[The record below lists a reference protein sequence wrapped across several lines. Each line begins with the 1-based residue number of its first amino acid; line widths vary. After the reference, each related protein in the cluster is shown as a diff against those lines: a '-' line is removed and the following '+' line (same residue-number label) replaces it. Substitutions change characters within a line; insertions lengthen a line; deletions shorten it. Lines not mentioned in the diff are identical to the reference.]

1 MLCRPMKSIDFE
13 DYSCQ
18 CSSFKAHRS
27 ISFHVYIYI
36 YIYGGVSLF
45 NLAIDPDLGDL
56 FVEDL
61 FQVKNHLVF

>member
-1 MLCRPMKSIDFE
+1 MILKTILVS
-13 DYSCQ
+13 
-18 CSSFKAHRS
+18 AHHS
-27 ISFHVYIYI
+27 KLTEAFHFMFV
-36 YIYGGVSLF
+36 YIYGGVNLF